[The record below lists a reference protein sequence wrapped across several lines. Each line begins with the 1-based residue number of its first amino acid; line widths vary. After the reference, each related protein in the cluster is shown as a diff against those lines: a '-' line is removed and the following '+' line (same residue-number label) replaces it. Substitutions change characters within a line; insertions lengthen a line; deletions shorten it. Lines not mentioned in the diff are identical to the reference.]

1 MTSNISR
8 SDIQEEQLELLESE
22 SSYHSQGLHYAS
34 LSEKKRLWW
43 RNAALNTLFIM
54 SWCVTS
60 ACSCLLSI
68 RHDIGLFLQP
78 FYLCTTN
85 GCSQP
90 LVMHFPLPSSSL
102 RYICLSSSLSLLS
115 SGSHGQPISVRQSHP
130 LVKTTGELAC
140 LSEPTRKLHGQQRLI
155 SCRTC
160 LLTVTLPSHPTVA
173 KAAA

>member
-8 SDIQEEQLELLESE
+8 SDTQEEQLELLESE

-43 RNAALNTLFIM
+43 RNAALNTFFIL
-54 SWCVTS
+54 SWCVVS
-60 ACSCLLSI
+60 VCSCLQSV

-90 LVMHFPLPSSSL
+90 LVMPFPLPSSSL
-102 RYICLSSSLSLLS
+102 LYICLSSSS
-115 SGSHGQPISVRQSHP
+115 SPLFSGLHGHPISVRQSHP
-130 LVKTTGELAC
+130 LVKTTGELTC
-140 LSEPTRKLHGQQRLI
+140 PSEPTSKLH
-155 SCRTC
+155 
-160 LLTVTLPSHPTVA
+160 V
-173 KAAA
+173 